1 MIIDVVATRA
11 YPHDLADRVRA
22 SWPAGASPLP
32 RRLDEILD
40 AAYHASFLRDEARP
54 VTCRLIA
61 VAPDALPMDDG
72 PPSALLPLVFQSTRP
87 FDEGELRGLSP
98 AAHYHRALIGIH
110 EVDDQLQIWG
120 MIQSGPRWLQSA
132 HGGHAVAPPMP
143 QNLVVN
149 IVRPGHLT
157 VACGA
162 TTIAELHGGALTDFT
177 LDVFTSSWLGAKFSD
192 ATRRGRD
199 GVSRV
204 GRRAIP
210 RARRPRSRARSRQQ
224 MIKRVI
230 ATMRKAHHGG
240 AVVIVSPD
248 CRAERF
254 LHAKYSFRDE
264 EPRRRFRR
272 LVLAILAD
280 AARDPAAALTR
291 GHLDEALFELSS
303 LIAALADVDGAV
315 VLTRRF
321 EILGFGAEIAGDL
334 PVVSEVRRGLD
345 LEADRYTTEI
355 ADGVGTRH
363 RSAYRLCAA
372 EPSAIAIVVSQD
384 GAVRFVTSHRGAVTY
399 WEHGTGDS

>member
-1 MIIDVVATRA
+1 VVATRA
-11 YPHDLADRVRA
+11 YPHDLASRVRA
-22 SWPAGASPLP
+22 SWPPGASPLP
-32 RRLDEILD
+32 RLLDDILD

-61 VAPDALPMDDG
+61 VSPDTLPTDDG
-72 PPSALLPLVFQSTRP
+72 PPSGLLPLAFESARP

-110 EVDDQLQIWG
+110 EVDDRLQIWG

-132 HGGHAVAPPMP
+132 HGGHAIAPPMP
-143 QNLVVN
+143 QALVVN

-177 LDVFTSSWLGAKFSD
+177 LDVFTSTWLGAKLSQQAD
-192 ATRRGRD
+192 D
-199 GVSRV
+199 GHAAEVARV
-204 GRRAIP
+204 VA
-210 RARRPRSRARSRQQ
+210 QQ
-224 MIKRVI
+224 MVRRVI

-240 AVVIVSPD
+240 AVVIVSPE
-248 CRAERF
+248 CRADRF
-254 LHAKYSFRDE
+254 LHAKYAFRDD

-272 LVLAILAD
+272 LVVAILEHTIAD
-280 AARDPAAALTR
+280 PETALTR

-334 PVVSEVRRGLD
+334 PVISEVRRGLD

-399 WEHGTGDS
+399 WEHGTGDG

>member
-1 MIIDVVATRA
+1 MVSTRA
-11 YPHDLADRVRA
+11 YPHDLAGRVRT
-22 SWPAGASPLP
+22 SWPADASPLP

-61 VAPDALPMDDG
+61 VSPEALPMDDG
-72 PPSALLPLVFQSTRP
+72 PPSALLPLVFESARP

-110 EVDDQLQIWG
+110 ELDGHLQIWG

-143 QNLVVN
+143 QSLVVN

-177 LDVFTSSWLGAKFSD
+177 LDVFTSSWLGAKFAVQRDELASAYRASGGAELHTAD
-192 ATRRGRD
+192 VTRA
-199 GVSRV
+199 V
-204 GRRAIP
+204 A
-210 RARRPRSRARSRQQ
+210 QQ
-224 MIKRVI
+224 MVKRVI

-240 AVVIVSPD
+240 AVVIVSPECPAD
-248 CRAERF
+248 RF
-254 LHAKYSFRDE
+254 LHAKYSFRDD

-280 AARDPAAALTR
+280 ADTPPGAPLRS
-291 GHLDEALFELSS
+291 HLDEALFEL
-303 LIAALADVDGAV
+303 
-315 VLTRRF
+315 
-321 EILGFGAEIAGDL
+321 
-334 PVVSEVRRGLD
+334 
-345 LEADRYTTEI
+345 
-355 ADGVGTRH
+355 
-363 RSAYRLCAA
+363 
-372 EPSAIAIVVSQD
+372 
-384 GAVRFVTSHRGAVTY
+384 
-399 WEHGTGDS
+399 